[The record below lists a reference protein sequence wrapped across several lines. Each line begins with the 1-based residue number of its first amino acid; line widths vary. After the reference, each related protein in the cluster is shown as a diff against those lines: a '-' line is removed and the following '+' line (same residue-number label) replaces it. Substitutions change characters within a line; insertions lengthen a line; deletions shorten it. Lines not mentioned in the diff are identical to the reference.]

1 MSRAMGTAV
10 ILGVLLTAPVGAWA
24 SGERFELGAGFLPD
38 PQLGSGTAGGD
49 RQASALSST
58 CAGTISSTPNHVL
71 VVTSEVNL
79 EIWVESSADATLVIQ
94 GNGTTLCADS
104 GHGGTNPSVTRVF
117 EPGTWQV
124 FVGSK
129 TGAAP
134 YELGVTEAL

>member
-1 MSRAMGTAV
+1 MSRTGSITLL
-10 ILGVLLTAPVGAWA
+10 LGALLVMPLGAWA

-49 RQASALSST
+49 RSASALGST
-58 CAGTISSTPNHVL
+58 CAGSIGSTPNHVL

-79 EIWVESSADATLVIQ
+79 EIWVESAADATLVIQ

-104 GHGGTNPSVTRVF
+104 GHGGTDPSITRVF

-129 TGAAP
+129 TGPAP